1 MRSPRRRWRQSDN
14 RARRGGCGDGLG
26 TISESGRVVW
36 EKLTNSILLICNDCL
51 NFRRVADGFDSR
63 TRYQIW
69 RAFLTLSL
77 HWGRFGDGFRCRF
90 TRLCSTFIAKI
101 TGVVVSVFECGAV
114 IVFKLEPPQ
123 PAVAAALL
131 ALAHARCSIG
141 MMMAADFVVRVGEPL
156 VPCPL
161 HFFRSNEAAPF
172 AMLGNMLYFPLSLHH
187 KFIEVFSILNY
198 CERKAVGCI

>member
-1 MRSPRRRWRQSDN
+1 M
-14 RARRGGCGDGLG
+14 
-26 TISESGRVVW
+26 
-36 EKLTNSILLICNDCL
+36 
-51 NFRRVADGFDSR
+51 
-63 TRYQIW
+63 
-69 RAFLTLSL
+69 
-77 HWGRFGDGFRCRF
+77 WGRFGDDFRCRF
-90 TRLCSTFIAKI
+90 TRLGSTFIAKI

-161 HFFRSNEAAPF
+161 HFFRRNETAPF
-172 AMLGNMLYFPLSLHH
+172 AAALGYRKRSHSARIKNPGVLISFNSKHAIVCSSPRIESGRGRWCFGECQSVTFPVARSDWSAASNSAPSAL
-187 KFIEVFSILNY
+187 K
-198 CERKAVGCI
+198 